1 MPTQDE
7 WGVASETET
16 SNINESDEWGIK
28 REGRE
33 DSDWIGRTLGAT
45 ALGLGG
51 AWGGA
56 ATGAAIGTAL
66 FPGVGTAIGGALG
79 AFAGS
84 VLGSGAG
91 GALGEIAEDVIE
103 GDTPDDVGEA
113 ALESA
118 IAGAV
123 GAGAAG
129 VLTKGISTAGKI
141 FLKNRVKSR
150 GVAKAIQKA
159 RKGLEDK
166 EYKRIIDDL
175 ADSNP
180 SDDAIIG
187 AIENAVKTTGKA
199 ESAVGAKALP
209 GAAIQA
215 EKAGGLLTGAG
226 GGAAQAAKAGLL
238 GEQAE
243 TKWNEDRWWNKLG
256 FAEGGE
262 VSEAEGWAAESAK
275 YAKANK
281 DVANISASDLLD
293 FVPVVGDIKG
303 AYEVVQEMQK
313 EDPNW
318 ALIGALAGA
327 TIIGV
332 VPGIGDAAAAA
343 IKQGAKAGLKGVK
356 GGIEL
361 AKRIEVDPN
370 AVGSLGGNIRLKPVG
385 DVKIGDPVPDD
396 IGKREFTP
404 TTPSQSLVQTQ
415 SNIPP
420 RASGHTETRETSG
433 LLAGPDVWRD
443 RLYGE
448 PTPNP
453 NVPPPSQFSKPIVE
467 KKTGSQYRDPNI
479 DRFMAPADA
488 TRSGIAP
495 RTSEPTGLLGRPPVR
510 KQDTTFTKAPTNKP
524 DEMLA
529 SVEPM
534 ITDIMK
540 KNKSII
546 KDYDDSLQ
554 AARTACLL
562 YTSPSPRDS

>member
-1 MPTQDE
+1 M
-7 WGVASETET
+7 
-16 SNINESDEWGIK
+16 
-28 REGRE
+28 
-33 DSDWIGRTLGAT
+33 
-45 ALGLGG
+45 
-51 AWGGA
+51 
-56 ATGAAIGTAL
+56 
-66 FPGVGTAIGGALG
+66 
-79 AFAGS
+79 
-84 VLGSGAG
+84 
-91 GALGEIAEDVIE
+91 
-103 GDTPDDVGEA
+103 
-113 ALESA
+113 
-118 IAGAV
+118 
-123 GAGAAG
+123 
-129 VLTKGISTAGKI
+129 
-141 FLKNRVKSR
+141 
-150 GVAKAIQKA
+150 
-159 RKGLEDK
+159 
-166 EYKRIIDDL
+166 
-175 ADSNP
+175 
-180 SDDAIIG
+180 
-187 AIENAVKTTGKA
+187 
-199 ESAVGAKALP
+199 
-209 GAAIQA
+209 
-215 EKAGGLLTGAG
+215 LTGAG
-226 GGAAQAAKAGLL
+226 GGTAQAAKAGLL

-356 GGIEL
+356 GGIDL

-554 AARTACLL
+554 AARTAVLEAAETFDPKKGKFSTHVYDRIVRAVRDPNQISDPAKRKAASKAEDRTVGLL
-562 YTSPSPRDS
+562 QKKGDDGLTYEETISGAAPDADMYYKRTFGKDADFARALAEQGEIKLSKPIREGDKIVRPKRLTDKQLRAEFGLSPREFAFKKNKIKEILSKQ